1 MKTPICYNIIICT
14 YLRGNFFPLIC
25 ALLFT
30 VMIHK
35 EKSGCQFEI
44 NKIHNRMLSNVIE
57 GFRKTFSNNEK
68 KNKMKANSC
77 MTLNYTEQGIKSHN
91 LRKGVNEYTPDKIRN
106 IMCTFDKT
114 VSKNV
119 MYDTYYKLHDYER
132 KKFLRMIDEIW
143 EYTITFSKENRI
155 PENYRYKCFW
165 ECNNI
170 LQSNLTKMDN
180 DDKGNFDKF
189 LKSQPDPCPTEEF
202 VTYMDNKIKLWDEF
216 ILKKKNDLMLILKE
230 RLQRY

>member
-1 MKTPICYNIIICT
+1 MIMCT
-14 YLRGNFFPLIC
+14 FLKGNFFSVIC
-25 ALLFT
+25 VLLFT

-35 EKSGCQFEI
+35 KKSGCQYEI
-44 NKIHNRMLSNVIE
+44 HKIHNRMLSNVME
-57 GFRKTFSNNEK
+57 GFKNTFFNHEK
-68 KNKMKANSC
+68 KNKMKAHSC
-77 MTLNYTEQGIKSHN
+77 RTLNYTEQGIKPHN
-91 LRKGVNEYTPDKIRN
+91 LRRAAKEYTPDEIRN

-119 MYDTYYKLHDYER
+119 MYDTYYKLHDHQR
-132 KKFLRMIDEIW
+132 KKFLRMVDEIW
-143 EYTITFSKENRI
+143 EFTITFAKENKI
-155 PENYRYKCFW
+155 SENYRSKYFW
-165 ECNNI
+165 EYNNI
-170 LQSNLTKMDN
+170 LQSTLTKMDN

-202 VTYMDNKIKLWDEF
+202 VTFMDDKIKLWDEF